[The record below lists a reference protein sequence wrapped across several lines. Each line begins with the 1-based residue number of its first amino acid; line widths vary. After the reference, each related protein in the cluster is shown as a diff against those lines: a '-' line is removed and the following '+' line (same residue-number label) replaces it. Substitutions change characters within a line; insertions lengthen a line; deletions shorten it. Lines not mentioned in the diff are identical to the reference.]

1 MNKLKEMPNDF
12 LPRERL
18 LKYGKESLADYE
30 ILAILL
36 RTGTKG
42 LNVLE
47 LSKYILTNKI
57 NMKDFA
63 NISINEL
70 KNIKGIKEAKA
81 IELVAAIEFGKRAL
95 NYIDNKFKV
104 NNQKDAYLY
113 LKNKLEDKDEEEVIA
128 LYLNVKSEI
137 IFEKV
142 ISIGSTSETSF
153 DINKIIKY
161 AIKNS
166 SNHIIISH
174 NHPTGDPM
182 PSKQDLLITS
192 NLVELANKFDIKIID
207 HIIIGKNKYFSFAE
221 NRINLKNI

>member
-1 MNKLKEMPNDF
+1 MLTPNDIENRVFKKAKMRYDIYGDVMNKLKEMPNDF

-70 KNIKGIKEAKA
+70 KNIENM
-81 IELVAAIEFGKRAL
+81 ELRRNSV
-95 NYIDNKFKV
+95 
-104 NNQKDAYLY
+104 
-113 LKNKLEDKDEEEVIA
+113 
-128 LYLNVKSEI
+128 
-137 IFEKV
+137 
-142 ISIGSTSETSF
+142 
-153 DINKIIKY
+153 INKVDVLDENGKSIMLKSIFGGK
-161 AIKNS
+161 
-166 SNHIIISH
+166 SN
-174 NHPTGDPM
+174 
-182 PSKQDLLITS
+182 
-192 NLVELANKFDIKIID
+192 E
-207 HIIIGKNKYFSFAE
+207 
-221 NRINLKNI
+221 

>member
-95 NYIDNKFKV
+95 NYIDNNFKI

-161 AIKNS
+161 AIKKS

-174 NHPTGDPM
+174 NHPTGDPT

-221 NRINLKNI
+221 NRIYLKNK